1 MTNRDPKKLL
11 DAHAELPSEKEV
23 VAFWFPDEGLG
34 RQSFWFTKAG
44 SLAQRQVDEA
54 ISGRFGALLLSQ
66 EGRALAESWSSSG
79 EPIALLAAV
88 LVLDQFSRHLFRD
101 RPGEFQRLT
110 WKAHTVAESL
120 LQLPDS
126 PILSSSNPA
135 SSTASPWPLPYRLFA
150 LMPLRHVR
158 SVASIHRLQDVLSQ
172 ISQEELSPALR
183 DLLQAYEKATA
194 QCLAEVTTAHTS
206 GFDMRPFWDVLEFP
220 ILPFLAPFSPA
231 DLLAM
236 SKTPLYDFHLLLHF
250 FFHLLL
256 SPLISLFTSFCTLH
270 PASFFIDIRA
280 WNHS

>member
-1 MTNRDPKKLL
+1 MANRDPKKLL
-11 DAHAELPSEKEV
+11 DGQAELPSEKEV
-23 VAFWFPDEGLG
+23 VAFWFPDEGLA

-44 SLAQRQVDEA
+44 SLAQRQVDET

-66 EGRALAESWSSSG
+66 EGRALTESWSSSG

-110 WKAHTVAESL
+110 WKAHTAAESL
-120 LQLPDS
+120 LQLPHS

-135 SSTASPWPLPYRLFA
+135 SSTSSTASLWPLPYRLFA

-250 FFHLLL
+250 FFHPFRAHLLL
-256 SPLISLFTSFCTLH
+256 FLRSSHFFTSCCMLH
-270 PASFFIDIRA
+270 SASY
-280 WNHS
+280 S